1 MAETNLFSD
10 LSRMIDQIGK
20 DKGIDKQLIID
31 AVTQAMLMAARK
43 KYGGYRDIE
52 AQYNEE
58 TGEVELFEYKEVVEA
73 EKFIDE
79 EVEIK
84 FEDAKVLDPD
94 ATLGDMIGI
103 QLESKDL
110 GRIAAQTARQII
122 TQKIRDAERDI
133 IFAEFESRKGEIA
146 SGIIRRVERG
156 SIVVDLGRTEAFI
169 PVRDQIPG
177 EQYKPGD
184 RVQGYISD
192 VRQTTKGPQIIMSRA
207 DERYLVKLFEM
218 EVPEIAEGTVEILA
232 VAREPGSRAKIGVV
246 SKDPAVEPI
255 GACVG
260 MKGSR
265 VQNIVQELKGE
276 KIDIIHWDEDV
287 TTFACN
293 ALAPAKVARVFIDEN
308 SREME
313 VVVPDHQLSLA
324 IGKKGQNVRLA
335 AKLTQWKID
344 IISESSLAARNTE
357 ALGNLKLVSSIT
369 DTMAQALLQYGYT
382 NFQQVAQAEVDDLRQ
397 VPGMEEVERAEKIIQ
412 DCKTLVKQYEAEGKP
427 IPTVSTGRGDR
438 VAQGDAK
445 SQAEQRLK
453 EELAQLNKGTSQE
466 GSTVTASDEG
476 SQG

>member
-52 AQYNEE
+52 AQYNED

-84 FEDAKVLDPD
+84 FEEAKVLDPD

-156 SIVVDLGRTEAFI
+156 SIVVDLGKTEAFI

-177 EQYKPGD
+177 EMYKPGD

-218 EVPEIAEGTVEILA
+218 EVPEISEGTVEILA
-232 VAREPGSRAKIGVV
+232 VAREPGSRAKIGV
-246 SKDPAVEPI
+246 
-255 GACVG
+255 
-260 MKGSR
+260 
-265 VQNIVQELKGE
+265 
-276 KIDIIHWDEDV
+276 
-287 TTFACN
+287 
-293 ALAPAKVARVFIDEN
+293 
-308 SREME
+308 
-313 VVVPDHQLSLA
+313 
-324 IGKKGQNVRLA
+324 
-335 AKLTQWKID
+335 
-344 IISESSLAARNTE
+344 
-357 ALGNLKLVSSIT
+357 
-369 DTMAQALLQYGYT
+369 
-382 NFQQVAQAEVDDLRQ
+382 
-397 VPGMEEVERAEKIIQ
+397 
-412 DCKTLVKQYEAEGKP
+412 
-427 IPTVSTGRGDR
+427 
-438 VAQGDAK
+438 
-445 SQAEQRLK
+445 
-453 EELAQLNKGTSQE
+453 
-466 GSTVTASDEG
+466 
-476 SQG
+476 